1 MKRESRAND
10 SKNVG
15 SEKFDNCSIN
25 VSNSI
30 FFWILFLLTVLKN
43 ERRVEIG
50 DLYVARVTKR
60 IFLDIFYSYLCIKKN
75 K

>member
-30 FFWILFLLTVLKN
+30 FFRILFLLTVLKN
-43 ERRVEIG
+43 ERRVEIR
-50 DLYVARVTKR
+50 DLFTWHGLQKGYFW
-60 IFLDIFYSYLCIKKN
+60 IFFIHICV
-75 K
+75 

>member
-25 VSNSI
+25 VSI